1 MSRKTGLLRRLRNR
15 AIGLVVL
22 AAGFAA
28 CRPDRLLEN
37 RGSSQSGAHPSRPSA
52 QASSTGWTTPPDAR
66 TQTRRRPPAPAPEPG
81 SPPSLPADGLGS
93 SGSVHLALGAPRDAT
108 PDDDYLM
115 IKPQYALS
123 YNRLRNVANW
133 VSWNLDASYFGPTPR
148 HKGRFLADSSLP
160 SGFYQVQ
167 DRDYVGSGF
176 DRGHMVRSEERTRTT
191 EDNVATFLLPNVLP
205 QRHDLNAGPW
215 LRLEDY
221 AQALSQKEN
230 KELYVTA
237 GGIFGARPEKIGR
250 GIEVPE
256 ACFKIVVVLDRGQ
269 GLADVDTTTRVIAVI
284 MPNTTGILD
293 QPWGQYRASVR
304 DVEKRTGYSFLTAVP
319 EPIRRA
325 LGTRVDTGPIH

>member
-1 MSRKTGLLRRLRNR
+1 MSRKTSFLRQLRNG

-28 CRPDRLLEN
+28 CRPDRLIESH
-37 RGSSQSGAHPSRPSA
+37 GSSQSGVRKPSA
-52 QASSTGWTTPPDAR
+52 EPR
-66 TQTRRRPPAPAPEPG
+66 TSEATSPEVRGKDRRRPAPDTAPG
-81 SPPSLPADGLGS
+81 GPPPLPTDVRGT

-108 PDDDYLM
+108 PDDDHLM

-123 YNRLRNVANW
+123 YNRQRNLANW
-133 VSWNLDASYFGPTPR
+133 VSWNLDASYFGPIPR
-148 HKGRFLADSSLP
+148 HKGRFLVDTSLP

-215 LRLEDY
+215 LRLEEY
-221 AQALSQKEN
+221 NQALSQKED
-230 KELYVTA
+230 KELYVSA
-237 GGIFGARPEKIGR
+237 GGIFGARPETIGR
-250 GIEVPE
+250 GIAVPE
-256 ACFKIVVVLDRGQ
+256 ACFKIVVVLERGQ
-269 GLADVDTTTRVIAVI
+269 GLEDVSPATRVIAVV

-293 QPWGQYRASVR
+293 QAWGQYRTSVSEIER
-304 DVEKRTGYSFLTAVP
+304 RTGYGFLSLVP
-319 EPIRRA
+319 EPVRRS
-325 LGTRVDTGPIH
+325 LVTRVDAGPTR

>member
-1 MSRKTGLLRRLRNR
+1 MSRKAGFFRQLRNR
-15 AIGLVVL
+15 AIGLLVL

-28 CRPDRLLEN
+28 CRPDRLIES
-37 RGSSQSGAHPSRPSA
+37 RGSGQSGARPPSAATQSRPM
-52 QASSTGWTTPPDAR
+52 TPPEAR
-66 TQTRRRPPAPAPEPG
+66 VQSRRRPPPRDPDTEPG
-81 SPPSLPADGLGS
+81 SPPALPADGQAT

-123 YNRLRNVANW
+123 YNRQRNVANW
-133 VSWNLDASYFGPTPR
+133 VSWNLDASYFGPIPR
-148 HKGRFLADSSLP
+148 HKGKFLVDSSLP

-167 DRDYVGSGF
+167 DRDYAGSGF
-176 DRGHMVRSEERTRTT
+176 DRGHMVRSEERTRTA

-221 AQALSQKEN
+221 AQALSQKED

-237 GGIFGARPEKIGR
+237 GGIFGAQPEKIGH

-256 ACFKIVVVLDRGQ
+256 SCFKIVVVLERGQ
-269 GLADVDTTTRVIAVI
+269 GLADVTPATRVIAVI

-293 QPWGQYRASVR
+293 QAWGQYRTSVSEIER
-304 DVEKRTGYSFLTAVP
+304 RTGYGFLTLVP
-319 EPIRRA
+319 ETIRRS
-325 LGTRVDTGPIH
+325 LVTRIDAGPTH

>member
-37 RGSSQSGAHPSRPSA
+37 RGSSQSDARPSRTSA
-52 QASSTGWTTPPDAR
+52 QATGAGQTTPPDAR
-66 TQTRRRPPAPAPEPG
+66 TQSRRRPPAPAPEPG
-81 SPPSLPADGLGS
+81 SPPSPDAQS
-93 SGSVHLALGAPRDAT
+93 PSGSVHLALGVPRAAT

-123 YNRLRNVANW
+123 YNRQRNVANW

-148 HKGRFLADSSLP
+148 HKGKFLADSSLP
-160 SGFYQVQ
+160 SGVYQVQ
-167 DRDYVGSGF
+167 DRDYAGSGF
-176 DRGHMVRSEERTRTT
+176 DRGHMVRSEERTRTA
-191 EDNVATFLLPNVLP
+191 EDNLATFYLPNVLP

-221 AQALSQKEN
+221 LQALSQKEG

-237 GGIFGARPEKIGR
+237 GGIFGARPETIGH
-250 GIEVPE
+250 GVAVPE
-256 ACFKIVVVLDRGQ
+256 ACFKIVVVLERGQ
-269 GLADVDTTTRVIAVI
+269 GAADVTASTRVIAVI
-284 MPNTTGILD
+284 MPNVTGILD
-293 QPWGQYRASVR
+293 QPWGQYRTTVSE
-304 DVEKRTGYSFLTAVP
+304 VERRTGYTFFPRVP
-319 EPIRRA
+319 EPVRRA
-325 LGTRVDTGPIH
+325 LVSRVDTGTVH

>member
-1 MSRKTGLLRRLRNR
+1 MRRKTGFLRQLRNR

-28 CRPDRLLEN
+28 CRPDRLIEN
-37 RGSSQSGAHPSRPSA
+37 HGSGQSVARPPSA
-52 QASSTGWTTPPDAR
+52 STQPRQTGPATPPEAR
-66 TQTRRRPPAPAPEPG
+66 VQTRRRSPARDIDPG
-81 SPPSLPADGLGS
+81 SPPSLPAEGQATS
-93 SGSVHLALGAPRDAT
+93 FSVHLALGAPRDAT

-123 YNRLRNVANW
+123 YNRQRNLANW
-133 VSWNLDASYFGPTPR
+133 VSWNLDASYFGPIPR
-148 HKGRFLADSSLP
+148 HKGKFLVDSSLP

-191 EDNVATFLLPNVLP
+191 EDNVATFLLPNVIP

-221 AQALSQKEN
+221 AQDLSQKED

-237 GGIFGARPEKIGR
+237 GGIFGARPEKIGH
-250 GIEVPE
+250 GIEVPD
-256 ACFKIVVVLDRGQ
+256 ACFKIVVVLERGQ
-269 GLADVDTTTRVIAVI
+269 GLADVSPATRIIAVI

-293 QPWGQYRASVR
+293 QAWGQYRTSVSEIER
-304 DVEKRTGYSFLTAVP
+304 RTGYGFLTLVP
-319 EPIRRA
+319 EAIRRS
-325 LGTRVDTGPIH
+325 LVTRIDAGPTH